1 MAENPKKIIGDLGEE
16 LAKQY
21 LLKKGYKIITQN
33 IRWKR
38 YEIDLIA
45 QKDDWLVF
53 VEVKTRKAGKEKPII
68 DSINANKLNAMSIFA
83 DHYIKEINWEGNIR
97 FDAILIQYSY
107 LTAPE
112 IEHIENLRIE

>member
-1 MAENPKKIIGDLGEE
+1 MN
-16 LAKQY
+16 
-21 LLKKGYKIITQN
+21 T
-33 IRWKR
+33 
-38 YEIDLIA
+38 
-45 QKDDWLVF
+45 
-53 VEVKTRKAGKEKPII
+53 
-68 DSINANKLNAMSIFA
+68 FA